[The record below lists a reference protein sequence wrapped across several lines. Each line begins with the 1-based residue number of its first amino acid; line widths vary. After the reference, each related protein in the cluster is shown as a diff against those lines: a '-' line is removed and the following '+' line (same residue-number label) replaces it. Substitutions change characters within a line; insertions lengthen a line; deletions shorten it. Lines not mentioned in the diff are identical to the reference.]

1 MSRPTL
7 LRAVASRSATH
18 LLVGAL
24 ALVMVACSTGST
36 GSPGPSGSA
45 GPTPSGP
52 SNTGPLPSGE
62 IGAGLVVSVAE
73 VGGLIS
79 PEVTAERLTDIAVY
93 RDGRVIQPGA
103 VNAIFPGPLLPVLLQ
118 TTVSPAGI
126 QAVLDLARQDGLA
139 DKDQAW
145 LTGIGADMPDT
156 IITVVV
162 NGKAVVGRFS
172 SLGASG
178 ANLTDPAEIAARAK
192 ASDFISHLTG
202 YPSVLGQYQVGQS
215 QPYVPT
221 AVQIVA
227 RLGDPSSTVQPSM
240 LARQPLVWPLATPLT
255 SFGQAIPPTATPLY
269 VARCG
274 TVRGDDLT
282 VLWPLLVQATQI
294 TGFTSGGATWRV
306 TPTPLLP
313 GQSDM
318 CIGRTD
324 QLQTVP

>member
-1 MSRPTL
+1 MTRPML
-7 LRAVASRSATH
+7 SRAVPVMVA
-18 LLVGAL
+18 AL
-24 ALVMVACSTGST
+24 AFTLVACSTIGA
-36 GSPGPSGSA
+36 GSPGPSGST

-52 SNTGPLPSGE
+52 SSTGPLPSDE
-62 IGAGLVVSVAE
+62 IGAGLLVSVTE
-73 VGGLIS
+73 VGGFVGPDATLG
-79 PEVTAERLTDIAVY
+79 RLADIAIY
-93 RDGRVIQPGA
+93 RDGRVFQPGA
-103 VNAIFPGPLLPVLLQ
+103 VDAIYPGPLLPPLLQ
-118 TTVSPAGI
+118 TNVSPAGV

-145 LTGIGADMPDT
+145 LTVVGADMPDT

-162 NGKAVVGRFS
+162 DGKAITGRFA

-178 ANLTDPAEIAARAK
+178 SNLTDPAEIAARAK
-192 ASDFISHLTG
+192 ATDFLSHLTG
-202 YPSVLGQYQVGQS
+202 SPSVFAQYQVGQS

-227 RLGDPSSTVQPSM
+227 RLGDPSATVQPSM
-240 LARQPLVWPLATPLT
+240 LQRQPLVWPLAAPLT
-255 SFGQAIPPTATPLY
+255 AFGQAIPPMATPLD

-274 TVRGDDLT
+274 TVSGADLAL
-282 VLWPLLVQATQI
+282 LWPLLQQATQI
-294 TGFTSGGATWRV
+294 TGFSSGGTTWQL

-313 GQSDM
+313 GQTDM

>member
-1 MSRPTL
+1 
-7 LRAVASRSATH
+7 
-18 LLVGAL
+18 
-24 ALVMVACSTGST
+24 
-36 GSPGPSGSA
+36 
-45 GPTPSGP
+45 
-52 SNTGPLPSGE
+52 
-62 IGAGLVVSVAE
+62 

-79 PEVTAERLTDIAVY
+79 PEATLGRLTDIAIY

-103 VNAIFPGPLLPVLLQ
+103 TPAIYPGSLLPALLQ
-118 TTVSPAGI
+118 TNVSSAGI

-139 DKDQAW
+139 DNDQAW

-178 ANLTDPAEIAARAK
+178 PNLTDPAEIAARAK
-192 ASDFISHLTG
+192 ASDFLSHLTG
-202 YPSVLGQYQVGQS
+202 YPSVLSQYQVGQS

-227 RLGDPSSTVQPSM
+227 RLGDPSATVQPSM
-240 LARQPLVWPLATPLT
+240 LARQPLVWPLAAPLT
-255 SFGQAIPPTATPLY
+255 AFGQPIPPMATPLN

-274 TVRGDDLT
+274 TVSGDDLT
-282 VLWPLLVQATQI
+282 VLWPLLQQATQI
-294 TGFTSGGATWRV
+294 TGFSSGGTTWTV

-313 GQSDM
+313 GQTDM

-324 QLQTVP
+324 QLQTEP

>member
-1 MSRPTL
+1 MTHPRPW
-7 LRAVASRSATH
+7 RAPF
-18 LLVGAL
+18 LVGAL
-24 ALVMVACSTGST
+24 GLAVVACSSSGA
-36 GSPGPSGSA
+36 GSPGPSGSV

-52 SNTGPLPSGE
+52 STTGPLPSGE
-62 IGAGLVVSVAE
+62 IGSGLVVSITE
-73 VGGLIS
+73 VGGLIT
-79 PEVTAERLTDIAVY
+79 PELTAERLTDIAIY
-93 RDGRVIQPGA
+93 GDGRVIQPGA
-103 VNAIFPGPLLPVLLQ
+103 IPAIFPGPLLPALLQ

-139 DKDQAW
+139 DHAQSY

-162 NGKAVVGRFS
+162 NGKAVIGRFS

-178 ANLTDPAEIAARAK
+178 PNLTDPAEIAARAK

-202 YPSVLGQYQVGQS
+202 YPSVLTQYQVGQAQS
-215 QPYVPT
+215 YVPQ

-227 RLGDPSSTVQPSM
+227 RLGDPSAGVEPSM
-240 LARQPLVWPLATPLT
+240 LARQPLVWPLAAPLT
-255 SFGQAIPPTATPLY
+255 AFGQPIPPTSTPLN

-274 TVRGDDLT
+274 TVAGDDLKL
-282 VLWPLLVQATQI
+282 LWPLLQEATGI
-294 TGFTSGGATWRV
+294 TGFSSGGVTWRV

-313 GQSDM
+313 GQPDM

>member
-1 MSRPTL
+1 M
-7 LRAVASRSATH
+7 
-18 LLVGAL
+18 VGVL
-24 ALVMVACSTGST
+24 ALILVACSAGAA
-36 GSPGPSGSA
+36 GSPGPSGST
-45 GPTPSGP
+45 GPTPGGP
-52 SNTGPLPSGE
+52 TATGPLPSDE
-62 IGAGLVVSVAE
+62 IGAGLLASVTQ

-79 PEVTAERLTDIAVY
+79 PELTAERLTQIAVY

-103 VNAIFPGPLLPVLLQ
+103 VDAIFPGPLLPVLLQ
-118 TTVSPAGI
+118 TNVSAAGV
-126 QAVLDLARQDGLA
+126 QAVLDLARQDGLD

-162 NGKAVVGRFS
+162 NGKAITGRFA

-178 ANLTDPAEIAARAK
+178 PALTDPAEIAARAK
-192 ASDFISHLTG
+192 ATDFLSHLTG
-202 YPSVLGQYQVGQS
+202 YPSLVTQYQVGQS
-215 QPYVPT
+215 QPYVPA

-227 RLGDPSSTVQPSM
+227 RLGDPSAGVEPSM
-240 LARQPLVWPLATPLT
+240 LARQPVAWPLAAPLTAFGQPMPPTSTPLN
-255 SFGQAIPPTATPLY
+255 

-274 TVRGDDLT
+274 TVTGDDLAL
-282 VLWPLLVQATQI
+282 LWPVLQQATQI
-294 TGFTSGGATWRV
+294 TGFSSGGATWRV

-313 GQSDM
+313 GRSDM